1 MQFVPG
7 KADQVITGCG
17 HLYPRTA
24 ADINHYVVGRVVSCR
39 VVVEGKSPRKKI
51 LNKISIQIIN
61 SVAPGPVY
69 MIWPHAL
76 IRQCCHFAT
85 P

>member
-7 KADQVITGCG
+7 KASQAMTGCA
-17 HLYPRTA
+17 HPNPRAA
-24 ADINHYVVGRVVSCR
+24 ADINHYVVGRVIVASWR
-39 VVVEGKSPRKKI
+39 GSSPRKKI
-51 LNKISIQIIN
+51 SNKISTQIIN
-61 SVAPGPVY
+61 SVEPGPVY
-69 MIWPHAL
+69 MVWPHAL

>member
-7 KADQVITGCG
+7 KASQAMTGCA
-17 HLYPRTA
+17 HLYPRAA
-24 ADINHYVVGRVVSCR
+24 ADINHYVVGRVIVASWR
-39 VVVEGKSPRKKI
+39 GSSPRKKI
-51 LNKISIQIIN
+51 SNKISTQIIN
-61 SVAPGPVY
+61 SVEPGPVY
-69 MIWPHAL
+69 MVWPHAL